1 MGFSLFPKDV
11 KFFDLFKDQ
20 NRKLIKAVTILD
32 ELFHA
37 QDDSEDRCLSQDDI
51 EERCIRINVIE
62 AEANTISRNIA
73 TELSSTFITPIDRED
88 IHQINITQEALVNII
103 KVTATRIGFMECGAI
118 LYPSRRL
125 VRSLKI
131 MIEEA
136 GQVLDKLS
144 KNKPAKEH
152 IETIKA
158 HKYECEML
166 LLVGL
171 GELYEAKAHK
181 EESLDTVLH
190 IIKWNHIYGRIELAV
205 DRAERL
211 SDVLE
216 GVMLKHA

>member
-1 MGFSLFPKDV
+1 MGFSLFPKSV

-32 ELFHA
+32 ELFH
-37 QDDSEDRCLSQDDI
+37 SLEDVED
-51 EERCIRINVIE
+51 RCIRINIIE

-73 TELSSTFITPIDRED
+73 TELSSTFITPLDRED
-88 IHQINITQEALVNII
+88 IHQINITQEALINII
-103 KVTATRIGFMECGAI
+103 KVTATRIGFMEFGEI

-136 GQVLDKLS
+136 GEILGKLS
-144 KNKPAKEH
+144 KGKSAKEH

-171 GELYEAKAHK
+171 GELYETKDHK
-181 EESLDTVLH
+181 KESLDTVLH
-190 IIKWNHIYGRIELAV
+190 IVKWNHIYGRIELAV

-216 GVMLKHA
+216 GIILKNA

>member
-1 MGFSLFPKDV
+1 MGFTLFPKEV
-11 KFFDLFKDQ
+11 KFFDLFKSQ

-32 ELFHA
+32 ELFHTFE
-37 QDDSEDRCLSQDDI
+37 DVEDRCT
-51 EERCIRINVIE
+51 RINIIE

-73 TELSSTFITPIDRED
+73 RELSSTFITPLDRED
-88 IHQINITQEALVNII
+88 IHQINITQEALINII
-103 KVTATRIGFMECGAI
+103 KVTATRIGFMECGDI

-131 MIEEA
+131 MIEQA
-136 GQVLDKLS
+136 GEILDKLS
-144 KNKPAKEH
+144 KNKPAPENF
-152 IETIKA
+152 ELIKN
-158 HKYECEML
+158 HKYESEML

-171 GELYEAKAHK
+171 GELYESK
-181 EESLDTVLH
+181 ENKDELGTVLH
-190 IIKWNHIYGRIELAV
+190 IVKWNHIYGRLELAV